1 MIITISG
8 PTGSGKTTVARGLA
22 ERFHMRHISA
32 GEVFRRMA
40 EERGLSLLEFSKLAE
55 GDAALDREV
64 DERQRAM
71 AREGNAI
78 VDGRLSGWLL
88 EADLKI
94 WLKAPLEVR
103 AARVAKREGKAYDVA
118 LRETREREESELGRY
133 KRIYKI
139 DLRDLSPYH
148 VVLET
153 SLWSAEKIV
162 EIVGVMVEGHKE
174 PVR

>member
-1 MIITISG
+1 M
-8 PTGSGKTTVARGLA
+8 
-22 ERFHMRHISA
+22 
-32 GEVFRRMA
+32 
-40 EERGLSLLEFSKLAE
+40 
-55 GDAALDREV
+55 

-103 AARVAKREGKAYDVA
+103 AARVAKREGKDYDVA

-153 SLWSAEKIV
+153 SLWDSEKIV
-162 EIVGVMVEGHKE
+162 EIVGVMV
-174 PVR
+174 